1 VIVVLDTNACVY
13 DTHLLGS
20 SGGQQLVKLLETHR
34 GELFLP
40 EILRREYFS
49 NATAATRRYEAD
61 MRADGGKIRLLL
73 GQDVPV
79 EPVSDE
85 IVERSVHARLQT
97 LAHILREGATVAAL
111 YHDTGERVIARRPP
125 ATANNDNYKDCMIWE
140 ALLRLPAGSEV
151 WLISHDGAFY
161 EGDDFHPT
169 LSAEAIV
176 RDISL
181 HAHKSLTPL
190 MRELRARTQQ
200 LDLAGAEAAEKAQN
214 IPEVEP
220 AALILPAPATLPTA
234 DPPGAPGCEVDEAL
248 ERIRATFEPNDARVL
263 GFIAFLG
270 APSRQ
275 QLLKLAEMFQ
285 MDPNLVQ
292 NSADRLAQ
300 ATVVRDSGTH
310 YRIPNAALA
319 AAARDRV
326 LEEIVRLFALGRRRG
341 P

>member
-1 VIVVLDTNACVY
+1 MIVVLDTNACVY

-49 NATAATRRYEAD
+49 NAAAATRRYEAD

-79 EPVSDE
+79 ESVSDE
-85 IVERSVHARLQT
+85 IVERSVHARLQA
-97 LAHILREGATVAAL
+97 LAHILREGDTVAAL
-111 YHDTGERVIARRPP
+111 HHDTGERVIARRPP
-125 ATANNDNYKDCMIWE
+125 AAANNDNYKDCMIWE

-161 EGDDFHPT
+161 EGEDIHPT
-169 LSAEAIV
+169 LSEEALA

-181 HAHKSLTPL
+181 HVHKSLTPL
-190 MRELRARTQQ
+190 MRELRARMQQ
-200 LDLAGAEAAEKAQN
+200 LDLAGAEAAERAQN
-214 IPEVEP
+214 VPEVEP
-220 AALILPAPATLPTA
+220 TALISPAPATLPTA
-234 DPPGAPGCEVDEAL
+234 DPSAAPGREVDEAL
-248 ERIRATFEPNDARVL
+248 ERIRATFAPNDARVL

-270 APSRQ
+270 VASKQ
-275 QLLKLAEMFQ
+275 QLLELTEMAQ
-285 MDPNLVQ
+285 MDRDLVQ
-292 NSADRLAQ
+292 NSADRLSR

-326 LEEIVRLFALGRRRG
+326 LDEIIRLFARGRPRG